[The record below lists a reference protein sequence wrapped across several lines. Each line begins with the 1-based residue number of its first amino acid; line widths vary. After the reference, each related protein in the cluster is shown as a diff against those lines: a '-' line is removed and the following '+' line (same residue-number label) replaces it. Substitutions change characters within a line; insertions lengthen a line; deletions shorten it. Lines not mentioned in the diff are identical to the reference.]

1 MKDLLPIIGLEIH
14 IELKTQ
20 SKMFCRCDNN
30 ATGKKANTV
39 VCPICLGHPGTLPS
53 LNKQSVHYGLL
64 LAQALN
70 FKINQVSFFAR

>member
-1 MKDLLPIIGLEIH
+1 MKDLVPIIGLEIH

-30 ATGKKANTV
+30 AVGKEPNTV
-39 VCPICLGHPGTLPS
+39 VCPICLGHPGTLPY
-53 LNKQSVHYGLL
+53 LNKEAVHYGLL

-70 FKINQVSFFAR
+70 FQINQLSFF